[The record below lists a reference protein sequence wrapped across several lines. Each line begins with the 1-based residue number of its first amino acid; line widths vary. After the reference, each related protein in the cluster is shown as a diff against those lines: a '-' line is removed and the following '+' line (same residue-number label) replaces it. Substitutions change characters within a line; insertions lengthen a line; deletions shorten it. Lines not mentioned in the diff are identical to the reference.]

1 MSIFVRNQR
10 GLRSLALLAAC
21 LAAFAVPAPAQ
32 KAGKI
37 DVLRIGA
44 TPFLTEGASEGNE
57 DAAFQA
63 FRDFIK
69 GETGYPNDIDTVDSY
84 TDLADK
90 LASGRLHVGV
100 FLGQEFAWAKAK
112 NPKLTALATSVNVYP
127 YRYASLLVNA
137 DNKAAD
143 FAALKGQTL
152 AMPKMGVP
160 YLRVFVDR
168 HCRANDKKAE
178 EFFAKVAIRPNVEE
192 ALDGLVDGTEQV
204 VVVDRVG
211 AEAYKRRKPGRYA
224 QLKELM
230 RSEPLLPA
238 LVAYHEGS
246 VDAAT
251 LGKVRDGLV
260 NAGKKKQGQRLL
272 DLFRLTGFQTPPK
285 DFDTVLADS
294 LKANPA
300 PSKDK

>member
-1 MSIFVRNQR
+1 MSISVRNR
-10 GLRSLALLAAC
+10 LDLRWLALFPVC

-44 TPFLTEGASEGNE
+44 THFLTEGASEGSE
-57 DAAFQA
+57 ETAYQA

-69 GETGYPNDIDTVDSY
+69 GETGYANDLDTVENY
-84 TDLADK
+84 TELADK
-90 LASGRLHVGV
+90 LASGRLHIGV

-112 NPKLTALATSVNVYP
+112 NPKLVPLATSVNIYP
-127 YRYASLLVNA
+127 YRYASLLINA
-137 DNKAAD
+137 DSKAAD

-152 AMPKMGVP
+152 SMPKMGVP
-160 YLRVFVDR
+160 YLRLFVDR

-178 EFFAKVAIRPNVEE
+178 EFFAKVTIRANVEE
-192 ALDGLVDGTEQV
+192 ALDALVDGSEQV

-251 LGKVRDGLV
+251 LGKVREGLI

-285 DFDTVLADS
+285 DFDTVMAEA

-300 PSKDK
+300 PTKEK